1 MARQKK
7 EGTYINVKIRQDIYD
22 EFVKCCEREDRTKT
36 AVLERMM
43 KYYLDGQKRDNINS
57 RGKRLTDL

>member
-7 EGTYINVKIRQDIYD
+7 EGTYINVKIRQDLYD
-22 EFVKCCEREDRTKT
+22 EFVQCCKEEERTKT

-43 KYYLDGQKRDNINS
+43 RTYFDIKKKDK
-57 RGKRLTDL
+57 K

>member
-43 KYYLDGQKRDNINS
+43 KQYLDNQRN
-57 RGKRLTDL
+57 GKEKQYV

>member
-7 EGTYINVKIRQDIYD
+7 EGTYINDKIRQDIYD

-43 KYYLDGQKRDNINS
+43 KYYLEGQKKTKGNEALNQR
-57 RGKRLTDL
+57 

>member
-36 AVLERMM
+36 AVLERMI
-43 KYYLDGQKRDNINS
+43 KYYLDDQQGTRQDKRS
-57 RGKRLTDL
+57 E

>member
-7 EGTYINVKIRQDIYD
+7 EGTYINVKIRQELYD
-22 EFVKCCEREDRTKT
+22 EFVKCCEEEERTKT

-43 KYYLDGQKRDNINS
+43 RLYLAEKKKSENRSSLNS
-57 RGKRLTDL
+57 I

>member
-22 EFVKCCEREDRTKT
+22 EFVKCCEHEDRTKT

-43 KYYLDGQKRDNINS
+43 KYYLDNQKKAKESKAADY
-57 RGKRLTDL
+57 L